1 MVTREGNESMEAV
14 INHESRPR
22 IRTLVVAVA
31 TSVAIAG
38 LIGVGAYTGV
48 LPAKQVPLQD
58 ALTRSDLKPAPQSTC
73 ALCGTIES
81 VRTVEVYDEPSSATG
96 GADPKNGAEA
106 IGPGGWI
113 GGDANARKRLVWRVT
128 LRMDDGSFRTISM
141 PSPPA
146 FAVGDKVRVIEGRL
160 VRT

>member
-1 MVTREGNESMEAV
+1 MEAV
-14 INHESRPR
+14 TNHESRPR
-22 IRTLVVAVA
+22 IRTLVVVAA

-48 LPAKQVPLQD
+48 LPGKQVPLQD
-58 ALTRSDLKPAPQSTC
+58 ALSKSDLKPAPQSTC
-73 ALCGTIES
+73 ALCGIIES
-81 VRTVEVYDEPSSATG
+81 VRTVEVYDEPSGAAG
-96 GADPKNGAEA
+96 GADPKSGAEA
-106 IGPGGWI
+106 VASGGAF
-113 GGDANARKRLVWRVT
+113 GGEANARKRLVWRVT